1 MTKAGARL
9 HGKCLTGTV
18 LAMDR
23 MTRNLVLAVAALS
36 GFVATFAASAI
47 NVALPKI
54 EEEFHLS
61 AVALDWIPLAY
72 VLAAAALIMAAGR
85 MGDIFG
91 RMKVFT
97 IGLAGFTVF
106 AFAAA
111 FAPSGPVLIT
121 LRALQGLTAALLF
134 ATNIALATLSQP
146 PATRGRAL
154 GLLTAGVY
162 LGSSTG
168 PVLGG
173 LVTDYLGWR
182 ALFLLVGG
190 FALVT
195 CVLTFW
201 RLRKVEWK
209 EPREASFDVL
219 GSAVWAVALPA
230 LLLGFTFLPE
240 LIGILLVVGGSLG
253 LAFFLWWETR
263 AADPILS
270 VNLLRHNRAFAFSNA
285 AALINYSA
293 TFALS
298 FLMTLYLHYTMGLRL
313 REVGYVLVAAPV
325 FQTVVSPF
333 AGRLADRFQPRLVA
347 ATGQALCVLGLLAL
361 VFLGN
366 DTPFWYIILALCV
379 SGVGFGLFASPVA
392 HMVMGSV
399 GRHDVG
405 TASATLATMR
415 VSGQGV
421 SMGISGL
428 VLALL
433 VGRGNRLQPSDYPHL
448 LTSVRVAFAIFAV
461 LCVLGLVAVLL
472 GRKTQTS
479 TEGTTPY

>member
-1 MTKAGARL
+1 
-9 HGKCLTGTV
+9 
-18 LAMDR
+18 

-298 FLMTLYLHYTMGLRL
+298 FLMTLYLHTTPWASGSARSDTCWSPLQCSRL
-313 REVGYVLVAAPV
+313 WSPPSPADS
-325 FQTVVSPF
+325 QTAFSPGSSQPPAKRCVSWGSSRWYSWGMTPHSGTSSWPF
-333 AGRLADRFQPRLVA
+333 ASQ
-347 ATGQALCVLGLLAL
+347 
-361 VFLGN
+361 
-366 DTPFWYIILALCV
+366 V
-379 SGVGFGLFASPVA
+379 S
-392 HMVMGSV
+392 
-399 GRHDVG
+399 
-405 TASATLATMR
+405 
-415 VSGQGV
+415 
-421 SMGISGL
+421 
-428 VLALL
+428 VLASSPP
-433 VGRGNRLQPSDYPHL
+433 PSR
-448 LTSVRVAFAIFAV
+448 TWSWGAWA
-461 LCVLGLVAVLL
+461 
-472 GRKTQTS
+472 
-479 TEGTTPY
+479 GTTWAQPPPHWPPCVYLAKESAWAYQDWF